1 MGSQLRSGKLKYV
14 CYEIIG
20 IDVLY
25 LWANYT
31 LKIPGSN
38 CTRKGSLDARPTL
51 GSDPTRKPGQ
61 TDPESESE
69 RHF

>member
-1 MGSQLRSGKLKYV
+1 MHYNV
-14 CYEIIG
+14 M
-20 IDVLY
+20 
-25 LWANYT
+25 YT
-31 LKIPGSN
+31 LETPGSDL
-38 CTRKGSLDARPTL
+38 TRKGSLDARPIF